1 MTTQRSANSSSAA
14 LPPAEFLQRIG
25 EAGDGPHDL
34 ASAALMLAALDRPEK
49 KLTPFH
55 AHLTELAEAVAAE
68 SQFAHHAESAA
79 HALSSI
85 IASHYGYE
93 GEREHYDDPQNADL
107 MAVIERRRGLP
118 VTLGII
124 YIHAARAAGMNACGL
139 LSPGHFLIKVTVKGS
154 EALVDPFNGG
164 TLVEREHMS
173 APGFGALSLAAE
185 TREGIDP
192 GAGDFPD
199 PLSPVGD
206 CDVLLRLQNNI
217 KTRALKA
224 RETARAVE
232 ILKRMTLIAPKRGIL
247 WLELAHLQESL
258 GALSAARGAY
268 ETCLI
273 LTRPGEDISN
283 EAAFAL
289 HALKRRLN

>member
-1 MTTQRSANSSSAA
+1 MTTPQSASSPSAEIA
-14 LPPAEFLQRIG
+14 PAEFLRRLG

-49 KLTPFH
+49 KLAPFY
-55 AHLTELAEAVAAE
+55 AHLAELAETVIAE
-68 SQFAHHAESAA
+68 SQFARHAESAS

-85 IASHYGYE
+85 IAGHYGYE

-118 VTLGII
+118 VALGII
-124 YIHAARAAGMNACGL
+124 YIHAARAGGMDACGL
-139 LSPGHFLIKVTVKGS
+139 VSPGHFLIKVTVRGS

-164 TLVEREHMS
+164 ALVEREHMS
-173 APGFGALSLAAE
+173 APGFGALPMTAE
-185 TREGIDP
+185 REGVDR
-192 GAGDFPD
+192 GEGNSPD
-199 PLSPVGD
+199 PLSSVAD
-206 CDVLLRLQNNI
+206 SDVLLRLQNNI

-224 RETARAVE
+224 RETGRAVE
-232 ILKRMTLIAPKRGIL
+232 ILKRMTLIAPRRGIL

-268 ETCLI
+268 ETCLS
-273 LTRPGEDISN
+273 LARPGEDISN

>member
-1 MTTQRSANSSSAA
+1 MTTPRPGISPSVATA
-14 LPPAEFLQRIG
+14 PTEFLRRLG

-34 ASAALMLAALDRPEK
+34 ASAGLMLAALDRPEK
-49 KLTPFH
+49 KLTPFR
-55 AHLTELAEAVAAE
+55 AHLAELAEAVSAE
-68 SQFAHHAESAA
+68 SQFARHAESAA

-85 IASHYGYE
+85 IASHFGYE
-93 GEREHYDDPQNADL
+93 GEREHYDDPQNADM

-118 VTLGII
+118 VALGII
-124 YIHAARAAGMNACGL
+124 YIHAARACGMEACGL

-154 EALVDPFNGG
+154 EALIDPFNGG
-164 TLVEREHMS
+164 AMVEREHIS
-173 APGFGALSLAAE
+173 APDFGALPLAAE
-185 TREGIDP
+185 REGVDP
-192 GAGDFPD
+192 GDGNYPD

-217 KTRALKA
+217 KSRALKS

-232 ILKRMTLIAPKRGIL
+232 VLKRMTLIAPRRGIL

-268 ETCLI
+268 ETCLT
-273 LTRPGEDISN
+273 LGRPGEDISN